1 MECSNSAEI
10 NCTLDNSLY
19 IVLFIHG
26 SSKVREEG
34 RRGGGRG
41 RVDEGKEKREH
52 YGIGQD
58 IHLKALKRC
67 NSLSLMK

>member
-1 MECSNSAEI
+1 M
-10 NCTLDNSLY
+10 
-19 IVLFIHG
+19 
-26 SSKVREEG
+26 
-34 RRGGGRG
+34 
-41 RVDEGKEKREH
+41 DEGKEKREH